1 MTYQHLWQR
10 LTPLY
15 DINEA
20 QAIIR
25 MVLEEEFHLSFA
37 DILIGKVNEL
47 SQDETTK
54 LAEIVC
60 RLAAS
65 EPVQYVL
72 GRENFAGRTFYV
84 ESGVLIPRPETE
96 MLVQWIEED
105 YNTPVCGLLP
115 PAPLQI
121 LDIGTGSGCIA
132 ITLALDIL
140 NSSVAAWDISG
151 DALLIARDN
160 ALRLGAKVNFQ
171 LQDALSIE
179 ATDRCWDIIVS
190 NPPYICEKECEAMA
204 ENVLQHEPH
213 TALFVPNDDPLRFYT
228 AIAKLGKKT
237 LTKGG
242 TLYFE
247 TNPLYIKEV
256 KTMLKDLGYTMIQ
269 LRKDQYDKQRFVKA
283 TLL

>member
-72 GRENFAGRTFYV
+72 GRENFAGRTFHV

-115 PAPLQI
+115 PAH
-121 LDIGTGSGCIA
+121 
-132 ITLALDIL
+132 
-140 NSSVAAWDISG
+140 WH
-151 DALLIARDN
+151 
-160 ALRLGAKVNFQ
+160 
-171 LQDALSIE
+171 
-179 ATDRCWDIIVS
+179 W
-190 NPPYICEKECEAMA
+190 
-204 ENVLQHEPH
+204 
-213 TALFVPNDDPLRFYT
+213 
-228 AIAKLGKKT
+228 
-237 LTKGG
+237 
-242 TLYFE
+242 
-247 TNPLYIKEV
+247 
-256 KTMLKDLGYTMIQ
+256 
-269 LRKDQYDKQRFVKA
+269 
-283 TLL
+283 